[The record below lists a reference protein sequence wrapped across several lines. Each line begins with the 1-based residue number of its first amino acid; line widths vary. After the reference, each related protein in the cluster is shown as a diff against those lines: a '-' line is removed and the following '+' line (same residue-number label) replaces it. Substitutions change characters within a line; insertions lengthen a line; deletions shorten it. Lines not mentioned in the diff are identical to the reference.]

1 MNARCR
7 PLILLAGTAAL
18 LDFQEASVS
27 EDTPGA
33 GQIQVQRACSAI
45 MAAMRDFDA
54 FMHAILTG
62 VVRLAMG
69 LPSRVLCRHQQ
80 ASGFRGSHS
89 GLEAAGWRWHF
100 AKGGRLFLF
109 VSIYV
114 WGGEARRGKIVTL
127 HSR

>member
-7 PLILLAGTAAL
+7 ALIPLAGAATL
-18 LDFQEASVS
+18 LGFQQASVF
-27 EDTPGA
+27 EHTPGA

-45 MAAMRDFDA
+45 MPAMRDFDA

-100 AKGGRLFLF
+100 AQGGRRFLF
-109 VSIYV
+109 ASIYV
-114 WGGEARRGKIVTL
+114 CGG
-127 HSR
+127 